1 MIEYSDFEKIVLDK
15 LGRDIRIDVNEDQ
28 HDAITAP
35 PDTSLFVVAGPGSG
49 KTTVMV
55 LKILKF
61 ILVDGIKPSSILA
74 TTFTRKAA
82 SQLKSRTVEW
92 GNELKSTLMENPK
105 HSSIKVLLKK
115 LDFRR
120 IVTGTLDSI
129 AEDILKSSDHGPSPA
144 IIEDLVSNALMIK
157 VGLMDHDRQK
167 DKDLQGFLN
176 QIRGARTRLNV
187 SIMSQILLE
196 IKDRI
201 YHDRID
207 FEKFIGDYEHP
218 GAKPAYDAISDY
230 INDLKNRNLLDFSM
244 LEDEFLRKLQT
255 DKLKS
260 LKNIRIVLVDEYQDT
275 NLLQETIYLKIA
287 ETAVKNN
294 GSIIVVGDD
303 DQSLYRFR
311 GATVDLFTDFGNRL
325 NSQLGITSLF
335 VNLSKNYRSTEHIV
349 DFCNEF
355 IQIDKEFQN
364 ARAAG
369 KRLISPRLENPH
381 NVPVLGMF
389 REDINTLAADL
400 AEFIREISHGEGI
413 TLKYKNNAFKIKINE
428 REGSHSDIAFLCSS
442 PLELDFKG
450 NSRLPILLKDE
461 LNKINPQIPVFN
473 PRGQSL
479 GRIPV
484 IETLC
489 GMLLECIDPEGEIQ
503 DNIGRLPRN
512 AVSRFKIWRS
522 KALTYIDT
530 KEDECKEIHAFLDT
544 WRSYFQINEQD
555 KVEVPLVDLIYKIVK
570 WIPEILDE
578 EGLVYLEIIIKTITQ
593 TSLFSD
599 FKSNIILNGRNRY
612 LDQNSVTEVLWNIF
626 VPIALG
632 AINLDLD
639 ILENL
644 PKNGINIMS
653 IHQSKG
659 LEFPIVIVDVG
670 SDFKMNYA
678 NHAFK
683 RFPGT
688 PGKSCTL
695 EDNMRKFSKLGKPMR
710 NALDRA
716 FDDIIRQYFVA
727 FSRPQGLLLLVGL
740 NSLKDG
746 YFFNNAVRYVP
757 NVATGWDRDGKWHWE
772 GLNNLFH
779 I

>member
-15 LGRDIRIDVNEDQ
+15 LGRDIRIEVNEDQ
-28 HDAITAP
+28 HNAVISS
-35 PDTSLFVVAGPGSG
+35 PDTSLFIVAGPGSG

-61 ILVDGIKPSSILA
+61 IFVDGIKPSSILA

-82 SQLKSRTVEW
+82 TQLKSRTVEW
-92 GNELKSTLMENPK
+92 GNELKSSLMENTK
-105 HSSIKVLLKK
+105 YSSIKVLLEK
-115 LDFRR
+115 LDFKR

-129 AEDILKSSDHGPSPA
+129 AEDILKKSAHGSSQA

-157 VGLMDHDRQK
+157 VGLLDHDRQK

-176 QIRGARTRLNV
+176 HIRGARTRLNI
-187 SIMSQILLE
+187 SMMSQILLE

-201 YHDRID
+201 YHDRIN
-207 FEKFIGDYEHP
+207 FEEFIADYEHP
-218 GAKPAYDAISDY
+218 GAKVAYDAISDY
-230 INDLKNRNLLDFSM
+230 TNDLKKRDLLDFSM

-255 DKLKS
+255 DGLKG
-260 LKNIRIVLVDEYQDT
+260 LKNIKIVLVDEYQDT
-275 NLLQETIYLKIA
+275 NLLQETIYLRIA
-287 ETAVKNN
+287 ETAVKNK

-311 GATVDLFTDFGNRL
+311 GATVDLFTDFGSRL
-325 NSQLGITSLF
+325 NSHLGVTPLF
-335 VNLSKNYRSTEHIV
+335 INLSKNYRSTEHIV
-349 DFCNEF
+349 NFCNEF

-364 ARAAG
+364 VRAAG
-369 KRLISPRLENPH
+369 KRSISPSLENQLNIPI
-381 NVPVLGMF
+381 LGMF
-389 REDINTLAADL
+389 RGDINTLAADL
-400 AEFIREISHGEGI
+400 ADFIREITHGNGFN
-413 TLKYKNNAFKIKINE
+413 LDYKNNSFKIKIDE
-428 REGSHSDIAFLCSS
+428 KDGSHSDIAFLCSS

-461 LNKINPQIPVFN
+461 LSKINPQIPVFN

-484 IETLC
+484 IEILC
-489 GMLLECIDPEGEIQ
+489 GILLECIDPECKIQ
-503 DNIGRLPRN
+503 NTFGRLPRN
-512 AVSRFKIWRS
+512 AVFRFKIWRS
-522 KALTYIDT
+522 KALKYIEE
-530 KEDECKEIHAFLDT
+530 KENESEEISAFIDT
-544 WRSYFQINEQD
+544 WRSYFQIKEG
-555 KVEVPLVDLIYKIVK
+555 KIEVPLVELIYKLVK

-599 FKSNIILNGRNRY
+599 FKSNIILNGKNR
-612 LDQNSVTEVLWNIF
+612 DISQDSVIETIWNIF

-644 PKNGINIMS
+644 PQNGINIMS

-695 EDNMRKFSKLGKPMR
+695 EDNMRKFSKLGKPKR
-710 NALDRA
+710 DALNRA
-716 FDDIIRQYFVA
+716 FDDLIRQYFVA

-746 YFFNNAVRYVP
+746 YFFNNALRYVP
-757 NVATGWDRDGKWHWE
+757 NVATGWDRYGEWHWE

>member
-15 LGRDIRIDVNEDQ
+15 LGRDVRIEVNEDQ
-28 HDAITAP
+28 HNAITSS
-35 PDTSLFVVAGPGSG
+35 PDTSLFIVAGPGSG

-61 ILVDGIKPSSILA
+61 IFVDGIKPSSILA

-82 SQLKSRTVEW
+82 AQLKSRTVEW

-105 HSSIKVLLKK
+105 YSSVKVLLKK
-115 LDFRR
+115 LDFKR

-129 AEDILKSSDHGPSPA
+129 AEDILKSSDHGSSPA

-157 VGLMDHDRQK
+157 VGLLDHDRQK

-176 QIRGARTRLNV
+176 HIRGARTRLNV
-187 SIMSQILLE
+187 SMMSQILLE

-201 YHDRID
+201 YHDRIN
-207 FEKFIGDYEHP
+207 FEEFIEDYEHR
-218 GAKPAYDAISDY
+218 GAKIAYDAISDY
-230 INDLKNRNLLDFSM
+230 INDLEKRNLLDFSM

-255 DKLKS
+255 DNLKS
-260 LKNIRIVLVDEYQDT
+260 LRNIKIVLVDEYQDT

-287 ETAVKNN
+287 ETAIKNK

-311 GATVDLFTDFGNRL
+311 GATVDLFTDFGIRL
-325 NSQLGITSLF
+325 NSHLGINPLF

-369 KRLISPRLENPH
+369 KRSISPSLENQI
-381 NVPVLGMF
+381 NIPVLGMF
-389 REDINTLAADL
+389 RDDLNTLAADL
-400 AEFIREISHGEGI
+400 ADFIREITHGNGI
-413 TLKYKNNAFKIKINE
+413 NLDYKNNSFKIKIDE
-428 REGSHSDIAFLCSS
+428 KEGSPSDMAFLCIS

-450 NSRLPILLKDE
+450 NPRLPILLKDE

-484 IETLC
+484 IEILC
-489 GMLLECIDPEGEIQ
+489 GILLECIDPECKIQ
-503 DNIGRLPRN
+503 NTFGRLPRN
-512 AVSRFKIWRS
+512 AVFRFKIWRS
-522 KALTYIDT
+522 KALKYIDDN
-530 KEDECKEIHAFLDT
+530 ENESKEIHAFIDT
-544 WRSYFQINEQD
+544 WRSYFQIKED
-555 KVEVPLVDLIYKIVK
+555 KIEVPLIELIYKMVK

-599 FKSNIILNGRNRY
+599 FKSNIILNGRNRDI
-612 LDQNSVTEVLWNIF
+612 DQDSVIEVMWNIF

-644 PKNGINIMS
+644 PENGINIMS

-695 EDNMRKFSKLGKPMR
+695 EDNMRKFSKLGIPKR
-710 NALDRA
+710 DALDRA
-716 FDDIIRQYFVA
+716 FDDLIRQYFVA

-746 YFFNNAVRYVP
+746 YFFNNALRYVP
-757 NVATGWDRDGKWHWE
+757 NVATGWDRDGEWHWE